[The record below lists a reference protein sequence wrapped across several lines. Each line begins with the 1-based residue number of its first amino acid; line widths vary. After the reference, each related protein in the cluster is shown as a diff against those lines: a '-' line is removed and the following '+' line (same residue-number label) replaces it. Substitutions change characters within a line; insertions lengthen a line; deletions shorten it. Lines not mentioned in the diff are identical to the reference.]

1 MSGTQ
6 DELKRAYNFIKHDQT
21 DEAQAILRPIL
32 AQEPE
37 NVHAWWLMAHALT
50 DPGEIRD
57 ALTKVITLDPNYSNA
72 GKARQLLAQLDEQ
85 YPQAAAAPAIFEEA
99 VVDEGVFVAGP
110 VEEEE
115 ASAFWEEPFESA
127 FPTQEETPFLVGEQF
142 PDLDEDMF
150 ATEGES
156 EAGAVFAAPAQPGA
170 ATESDLRAM
179 FEFQPESGT
188 VVDEGVEAAREEK
201 AARRRGRGGRLLRL
215 VVGPLVVLVVAAI
228 VVAALILGGGTK
240 AQADPGRLK
249 VLALAAEPANIQ
261 NALDAAK
268 GELAAVNLGT
278 EGQVVV
284 AESSLGQT
292 LFVEFC
298 AQPSPDL
305 PPLIAQG
312 MDIAARQ
319 ARAVEGTLP
328 AVGVSIDLCSG
339 EKRDNLYRA
348 FVSTADAIRYLNG
361 DLGQGEVGAASF
373 QALWKTS

>member
-6 DELKRAYNFIKHDQT
+6 DELKRAYNLIKHDQT

-37 NVHAWWLMAHALT
+37 NVHAWWLLAHALT

-85 YPQAAAAPAIFEEA
+85 YPETPAPGSFEEA
-99 VVDEGVFVAGP
+99 VVDEGVFVTGP

-115 ASAFWEEPFESA
+115 ASAFWEESFDSA
-127 FPTQEETPFLVGEQF
+127 FPAQEETPFLVGEMF
-142 PDLDEDMF
+142 PDLGEDMF
-150 ATEGES
+150 ATEEEGET
-156 EAGAVFAAPAQPGA
+156 GAVFAAPAQPDTA
-170 ATESDLRAM
+170 RESDLRAM
-179 FEFQPESGT
+179 FEFQPEAGT
-188 VVDEGVEAAREEK
+188 VDEGVEAAREEK
-201 AARRRGRGGRLLRL
+201 VARRRGRGGRLLRL
-215 VVGPLVVLVVAAI
+215 VVGLLLILVVAA
-228 VVAALILGGGTK
+228 VVIAALVLGGGTK
-240 AQADPGRLK
+240 AKADPGRLK
-249 VLALAAEPANIQ
+249 ALALAAEPANVQ

-268 GELAAVNLGT
+268 GELAAASLGT
-278 EGQVVV
+278 EGQVMV
-284 AESSLGQT
+284 AESSLGKT

-298 AQPSPDL
+298 AQPAPDL
-305 PPLIAQG
+305 PPLIARG

-328 AVGVSIDLCSG
+328 AVGISVDLCSG
-339 EKRDNLYRA
+339 EQRDNLYRA
-348 FVSTADAIRYLNG
+348 YVPTADAIRYLDG
-361 DLGQGEVGAASF
+361 ELGQGEVGAASF